1 MFPLAL
7 LTTLAGIGGMLFGQH
22 LAKKNNNNDAAA
34 QAAQTTNQNNNKQ
47 TDMNTE
53 NSTAKNVNT
62 YNYYTNESENGN
74 TLFGSQKKTKRTLFG
89 ANE

>member
-1 MFPLAL
+1 MFPLLAL
-7 LTTLAGIGGMLFGQH
+7 TALATAFGAYQYGKNK
-22 LAKKNNNNDAAA
+22 AQKNNVVSTSNNSTA
-34 QAAQTTNQNNNKQ
+34 
-47 TDMNTE
+47 TDSE

-89 ANE
+89 GGEQAV

>member
-1 MFPLAL
+1 MFPLIAL
-7 LTTLAGIGGMLFGQH
+7 AALASAFGAYQYG
-22 LAKKNNNNDAAA
+22 KRKGESKVVYKE
-34 QAAQTTNQNNNKQ
+34 NQDTKQ
-47 TDMNTE
+47 TSEN

-89 ANE
+89 NDNA